1 MRSQKILNYGRFIA
15 IAFAIA
21 IVPSCSFD
29 NEDQIRSP
37 ELNAIC
43 ELSSSDAEAIFNSE
57 IEKLSN
63 SEEPSKFGDIFLSQG
78 LIEADWSKSASYRGT
93 RTGIDNCEAPLFS
106 EQSLIFYMR
115 DDKGGRISL
124 DSHQRVVVVRNPL
137 TGNDGAY
144 VMTIVADDSYTK
156 THKRIQ
162 LERDF
167 RNDGRLHD
175 FSGLIIYTKLSG
187 KIVRVDRIIDGEPG
201 PCVSMLGI
209 KDRSDIFKRSISF
222 KRIMDGLQVRKIH
235 NALFPKRNYSFR
247 SDSTWYYDEIDS
259 TAYCYGD
266 STAYGDGDNPWWYL
280 DTAFCFG
287 NSDVPGPDDPSS
299 DNPYENDQSQD
310 PGSCGGGGGSI
321 VIPGATNYLYLN
333 TFADI
338 KIKYGENIKLGQKLA
353 TYSTLEKLGKHGIAS
368 KLLKALNK
376 EKVTIQIVNSISNE
390 NAEAQTIPTKS
401 TRNGKFVSYSS
412 VKLDFCSG
420 GSLIAFL
427 EEFFHAYQYLNA
439 KQELLKGDVEFE
451 AKAFIARFLAEA
463 NDPSLTSNMKHEC
476 NDEHFTSIY
485 DYICNPN
492 ESNRIAALD
501 AFVHLGYMNYPMS
514 DDGRKLDYIL
524 KCYNQF
530 YD

>member
-1 MRSQKILNYGRFIA
+1 MRSQKILNYGRLIA
-15 IAFAIA
+15 IAFAIAIVPSCSFDIA

-115 DDKGGRISL
+115 DEKGGRISL
-124 DSHQRVVVVRNPL
+124 DSHQRVVVVRNPQ

-222 KRIMDGLQVRKIH
+222 
-235 NALFPKRNYSFR
+235 A
-247 SDSTWYYDEIDS
+247 
-259 TAYCYGD
+259 
-266 STAYGDGDNPWWYL
+266 
-280 DTAFCFG
+280 
-287 NSDVPGPDDPSS
+287 
-299 DNPYENDQSQD
+299 
-310 PGSCGGGGGSI
+310 
-321 VIPGATNYLYLN
+321 
-333 TFADI
+333 
-338 KIKYGENIKLGQKLA
+338 
-353 TYSTLEKLGKHGIAS
+353 
-368 KLLKALNK
+368 
-376 EKVTIQIVNSISNE
+376 
-390 NAEAQTIPTKS
+390 
-401 TRNGKFVSYSS
+401 VS
-412 VKLDFCSG
+412 L
-420 GSLIAFL
+420 
-427 EEFFHAYQYLNA
+427 LNA
-439 KQELLKGDVEFE
+439 SWTDCKFE
-451 AKAFIARFLAEA
+451 RFIMRCFRRGIIR
-463 NDPSLTSNMKHEC
+463 SGQTQTQHGTMM
-476 NDEHFTSIY
+476 T
-485 DYICNPN
+485 
-492 ESNRIAALD
+492 
-501 AFVHLGYMNYPMS
+501 
-514 DDGRKLDYIL
+514 
-524 KCYNQF
+524 
-530 YD
+530 

>member
-1 MRSQKILNYGRFIA
+1 MRSQKILNYGRLIA

-63 SEEPSKFGDIFLSQG
+63 SEEPSKFGDVFLSQG

-115 DDKGGRISL
+115 DEKGGRISL
-124 DSHQRVVVVRNPL
+124 DSHQRVVVVRNPQ

-201 PCVSMLGI
+201 PCVSMLALWT
-209 KDRSDIFKRSISF
+209 DLIF
-222 KRIMDGLQVRKIH
+222 
-235 NALFPKRNYSFR
+235 
-247 SDSTWYYDEIDS
+247 
-259 TAYCYGD
+259 
-266 STAYGDGDNPWWYL
+266 
-280 DTAFCFG
+280 
-287 NSDVPGPDDPSS
+287 SS
-299 DNPYENDQSQD
+299 
-310 PGSCGGGGGSI
+310 
-321 VIPGATNYLYLN
+321 A
-333 TFADI
+333 
-338 KIKYGENIKLGQKLA
+338 
-353 TYSTLEKLGKHGIAS
+353 
-368 KLLKALNK
+368 
-376 EKVTIQIVNSISNE
+376 
-390 NAEAQTIPTKS
+390 
-401 TRNGKFVSYSS
+401 VS
-412 VKLDFCSG
+412 L
-420 GSLIAFL
+420 
-427 EEFFHAYQYLNA
+427 LNA
-439 KQELLKGDVEFE
+439 SWTDCKSER
-451 AKAFIARFLAEA
+451 FIMRCFRRGIIR
-463 NDPSLTSNMKHEC
+463 SGQTQTQHGTMM
-476 NDEHFTSIY
+476 T
-485 DYICNPN
+485 
-492 ESNRIAALD
+492 
-501 AFVHLGYMNYPMS
+501 
-514 DDGRKLDYIL
+514 
-524 KCYNQF
+524 
-530 YD
+530 

>member
-1 MRSQKILNYGRFIA
+1 
-15 IAFAIA
+15 
-21 IVPSCSFD
+21 
-29 NEDQIRSP
+29 
-37 ELNAIC
+37 LNAIC

-63 SEEPSKFGDIFLSQG
+63 SEEPSKFGDVFLSQG

-222 KRIMDGLQVRKIH
+222 KRIMDGLQVR
-235 NALFPKRNYSFR
+235 
-247 SDSTWYYDEIDS
+247 
-259 TAYCYGD
+259 
-266 STAYGDGDNPWWYL
+266 
-280 DTAFCFG
+280 
-287 NSDVPGPDDPSS
+287 
-299 DNPYENDQSQD
+299 
-310 PGSCGGGGGSI
+310 
-321 VIPGATNYLYLN
+321 
-333 TFADI
+333 
-338 KIKYGENIKLGQKLA
+338 
-353 TYSTLEKLGKHGIAS
+353 
-368 KLLKALNK
+368 
-376 EKVTIQIVNSISNE
+376 
-390 NAEAQTIPTKS
+390 
-401 TRNGKFVSYSS
+401 
-412 VKLDFCSG
+412 
-420 GSLIAFL
+420 
-427 EEFFHAYQYLNA
+427 
-439 KQELLKGDVEFE
+439 
-451 AKAFIARFLAEA
+451 
-463 NDPSLTSNMKHEC
+463 
-476 NDEHFTSIY
+476 
-485 DYICNPN
+485 
-492 ESNRIAALD
+492 
-501 AFVHLGYMNYPMS
+501 
-514 DDGRKLDYIL
+514 
-524 KCYNQF
+524 
-530 YD
+530 